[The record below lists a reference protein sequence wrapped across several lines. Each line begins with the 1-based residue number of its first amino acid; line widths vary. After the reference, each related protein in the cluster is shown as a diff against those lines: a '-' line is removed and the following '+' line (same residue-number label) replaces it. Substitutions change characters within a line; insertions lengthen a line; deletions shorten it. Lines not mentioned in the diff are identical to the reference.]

1 MSAPEHFSNAGNH
14 DVEPKG
20 GHMNPILS
28 GTTAQAAPKLGTH
41 PCFNQEA
48 RHTHARIHLPVAP
61 RCNMQCNY
69 CNRKYSC
76 VNESRPGVTCAIL
89 TPGQSIEYLRKYTEK
104 VSNLS
109 VVGIAGPGDPFACA
123 SETLETLRMV
133 KVRFPHLLLCV
144 ASNGLDLFPHVDEL
158 AAIGLSHITVTVNA
172 VDPVIGAKFYQ
183 WMAIDGH
190 RCEGIEAAALLWE
203 RQRRSIRALA
213 AKGVIVKINTIYVP
227 GINDTHIEQVA
238 RTVSVLG
245 AAILN
250 IMPLFPTANTPFA
263 TIKEPEKRAVQQA
276 RTLAGR
282 FLPQMTHCS
291 RCRADAAGLIG
302 EENSQKNIE
311 LLQISART
319 TLESAPSMSATV
331 LDAGNGLPMTLSPQL
346 RLMTTHERPYV
357 AVASR
362 DGLFVNQHLGEA
374 TQVRIYKPSEKR
386 STLVDI
392 RNIATEAG
400 GSARWLSMI
409 DKLKDCC
416 GILVSGAGAVPRKIF
431 AYHGITVAIVEGV
444 IDEALGAT
452 AIGRDLMFM
461 VKPEFVCGSSCSGE
475 ADGCA

>member
-1 MSAPEHFSNAGNH
+1 
-14 DVEPKG
+14 
-20 GHMNPILS
+20 MNPTVLS
-28 GTTAQAAPKLGTH
+28 AAGQSASKLATH

-104 VSNLS
+104 VANLS

-133 KVRFPHLLLCV
+133 KAQFPDLLLCV
-144 ASNGLDLFPHVDEL
+144 ASNGLNLFPYVDEL
-158 AAIGLSHITVTVNA
+158 AEIGLSHVTVTVNA
-172 VDPVIGAKFYQ
+172 VDPEIGAKFYD
-183 WMAIDGH
+183 WMLVDGK
-190 RCEGIEAAALLWE
+190 RYEGLEAATMLWE
-203 RQRRSIRALA
+203 RQKKSIQALA

-238 RTVSVLG
+238 QTVASLG
-245 AAILN
+245 ATILN
-250 IMPLFPTANTPFA
+250 IMPLLPTANTPFGS
-263 TIKEPEKRAVQQA
+263 IKEPERKEVQKARA
-276 RTLAGR
+276 LAAQY
-282 FLPQMTHCS
+282 LPQMTHCS
-291 RCRADAAGLIG
+291 RCRADAVGLIG
-302 EENSQKNIE
+302 EENTQKNIE
-311 LLQISART
+311 LLQISAKPVAA
-319 TLESAPSMSATV
+319 SALPVSNFAF
-331 LDAGNGLPMTLSPQL
+331 DASNGLPMTLSSELKLISTP
-346 RLMTTHERPYV
+346 ERPYV

-392 RNIATEAG
+392 RSIASEAG
-400 GSARWLSMI
+400 GAARWLSMI

-416 GILVSGAGAVPRKIF
+416 GILVSGAGATPRKIF
-431 AYHGITVAIVEGV
+431 AHQGITVAIVEGV
-444 IDEALGAT
+444 IEEALGAT
-452 AIGRDLMFM
+452 AKGSDLMFM
-461 VKPEFVCGSSCSGE
+461 VKPKFVCGSSCSGE

>member
-1 MSAPEHFSNAGNH
+1 M
-14 DVEPKG
+14 EPKG

-28 GTTAQAAPKLGTH
+28 GTTEQAASKLGTH

-109 VVGIAGPGDPFACA
+109 VVGIAGPGDPFANA

-133 KVRFPHLLLCV
+133 KARHPNLLLCV
-144 ASNGLDLFPHVDEL
+144 ASNGLNLLPYVDEL
-158 AAIGLSHITVTVNA
+158 AAIGLSHVTVTVNA
-172 VDPVIGAKFYQ
+172 VDPAIGAKFYE
-183 WMAIDGH
+183 WMAIDGI
-190 RCEGIEAAALLWE
+190 RYEGIEAAAMLWD
-203 RQRRSIRALA
+203 RQRMAIRALA
-213 AKGVIVKINTIYVP
+213 DKGVIVKINTIYTP
-227 GINDTHIEQVA
+227 GVNNTHIEQVA
-238 RTVSVLG
+238 QTVSLLG
-245 AAILN
+245 ATILN
-250 IMPLFPTANTPFA
+250 IMPLLPTANTPFE
-263 TIKEPEKRAVQQA
+263 TIKEPEKKAVQQA
-276 RTLAGR
+276 RAMAGR
-282 FLPQMTHCS
+282 YLPQMTHCS
-291 RCRADAAGLIG
+291 RCRADAVGLIG
-302 EENSQKNIE
+302 EVNTQKNVD
-311 LLQISART
+311 LLQISAQ
-319 TLESAPSMSATV
+319 LPSEVIPASEPVINIESV
-331 LDAGNGLPMTLSPQL
+331 LPMTLSSQL
-346 RLMTTHERPYV
+346 RLAPTQERPFI

-374 TQVRIYKPSEKR
+374 THVRIYKPSER
-386 STLVDI
+386 CSTLVDI
-392 RNIATEAG
+392 RSIASEAG

-431 AYHGITVAIVEGV
+431 AHHGITVAIVEGV

-452 AIGRDLMFM
+452 AAGGDLMFM
-461 VKPEFVCGSSCSGE
+461 VKPNFLCGSSCSGG

>member
-1 MSAPEHFSNAGNH
+1 
-14 DVEPKG
+14 
-20 GHMNPILS
+20 MNPILS
-28 GTTAQAAPKLGTH
+28 GTTIQAAHKLGTH

-133 KVRFPHLLLCV
+133 KARFPHLLLCV
-144 ASNGLDLFPHVDEL
+144 ASNGLNLFPYVDEL
-158 AAIGLSHITVTVNA
+158 AAVGLSHVTVTVNA
-172 VDPVIGAKFYQ
+172 VDPVIGAKFYE
-183 WMAIDGH
+183 WIAVDGYRH
-190 RCEGIEAAALLWE
+190 EGVKAAALLWE
-203 RQRRSIRALA
+203 RQRRSILALA
-213 AKGVIVKINTIYVP
+213 ERGVIVKINTIYTP
-227 GINDTHIEQVA
+227 GINDAHIEQVA
-238 RTVSVLG
+238 QTVAGLG
-245 AAILN
+245 ANILN
-250 IMPLFPTANTPFA
+250 IMPLLPTANTPFA
-263 TIKEPEKRAVQQA
+263 TIKEPEKKAVQQA
-276 RTLAGR
+276 RVLAGR
-282 FLPQMTHCS
+282 YLPQMTHCS

-311 LLQISART
+311 LLQLSAQSH
-319 TLESAPSMSATV
+319 EQIDAPLSLPI
-331 LDAGNGLPMTLSPQL
+331 LDASNGLPMTLSSQL
-346 RLMTTHERPYV
+346 RLAPTPERPYV

-392 RNIATEAG
+392 RNITSEAG

-431 AYHGITVAIVEGV
+431 DHHGITVAIVEGV

-452 AIGRDLMFM
+452 ATGADLMFM
-461 VKPEFVCGSSCSGE
+461 VKPKFVCGSSCSGE